1 MLQQLILCFI
11 GFCAGI
17 IVAGG
22 VSGLLIGLSIVPR
35 YAGITHTADQIFLYE
50 DLTLLGTVAGT
61 VVTLFPIRI
70 PLGPFFL
77 AVCGVFFG
85 IFLGGWISGNNFHC
99 CRKSPGLP
107 VLLCHELDVIL
118 TVTLP
123 SHERIFHMQNI
134 NQKKYEQY
142 VKQLTPTHSLPLNMA
157 KAFLTGGLICLLGQ
171 VILNTAQALGVD
183 ASDSRT
189 WCSVI
194 LILLSVLLT
203 GFGIYP
209 KIGKFGGAGSLVP
222 ITGFAIEF
230 RAEGQVF
237 GIGCKIFTIAGP
249 VILYGILS
257 AWGLGVIYY
266 ILKILEV
273 IS

>member
-1 MLQQLILCFI
+1 
-11 GFCAGI
+11 
-17 IVAGG
+17 
-22 VSGLLIGLSIVPR
+22 
-35 YAGITHTADQIFLYE
+35 
-50 DLTLLGTVAGT
+50 
-61 VVTLFPIRI
+61 
-70 PLGPFFL
+70 
-77 AVCGVFFG
+77 
-85 IFLGGWISGNNFHC
+85 
-99 CRKSPGLP
+99 
-107 VLLCHELDVIL
+107 
-118 TVTLP
+118 
-123 SHERIFHMQNI
+123 MQNI
-134 NQKKYEQY
+134 NEKKYEQY

-171 VILNTAQALGVD
+171 VILNTAQALGAD

-203 GFGIYP
+203 GFGIY
-209 KIGKFGGAGSLVP
+209 GKFGGAGSLVP
-222 ITGFAIEF
+222 ITGFANSVAASAIEF